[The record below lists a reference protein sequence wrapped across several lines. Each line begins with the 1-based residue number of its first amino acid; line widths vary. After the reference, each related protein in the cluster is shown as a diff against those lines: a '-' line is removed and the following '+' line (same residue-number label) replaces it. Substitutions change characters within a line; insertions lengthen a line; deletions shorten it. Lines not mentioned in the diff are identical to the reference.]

1 METFMS
7 GAMMIEAG
15 LLSILLA
22 LWMTWLAL
30 RGLFLMMPAR
40 GRAAQPSG
48 LNAGVLDGN
57 RQRHAA

>member
-15 LLSILLA
+15 LFSILVA

-30 RGLFLMMPAR
+30 RGLFLMMPAKS
-40 GRAAQPSG
+40 RAAQPVRFD
-48 LNAGVLDGN
+48 AGGLDGN
-57 RQRHAA
+57 RKRNTA